1 MHFAL
6 FFSCAWA
13 SVTFAAALQ
22 GTQTSASN
30 NDSTAGYTFGAPY
43 IDATYDYV
51 IVGGGTAGLT
61 LATRLAENSSL
72 SVAVVEAGGLYEADN
87 GNISTTPGYDFFFSG
102 TNPNDTNPKVDW
114 SFVTEPQAVIS
125 PVNGYSSS
133 SMRLIVSRAPMDE
146 DCIMHEEK
154 HWEGLQQGITYVTSG
169 EKPHKKMDN
178 ENCVLIE
185 TDQQYHQCKGGPTK

>member
-1 MHFAL
+1 MRSTL

-13 SVTFAAALQ
+13 FVTFAATLQ

-30 NDSTAGYTFGAPY
+30 NSPAGYTFGVPY

-72 SVAVVEAGGLYEADN
+72 SVAVIEAGGFYEADN

-114 SFVTEPQAVIS
+114 SFVTEPQAVIL
-125 PVNGYSSS
+125 PICDIDL
-133 SMRLIVSRAPMDE
+133 R
-146 DCIMHEEK
+146 
-154 HWEGLQQGITYVTSG
+154 
-169 EKPHKKMDN
+169 
-178 ENCVLIE
+178 VL
-185 TDQQYHQCKGGPTK
+185 D